1 MADDPVTIES
11 LLTPVAVQV
20 QLGETL
26 VEPELAQ
33 VNWFIERT
41 CDEMLDQIPMLAERL
56 ASGDLKAS
64 RAKGVGIDVV
74 LSALDAMRTGLR
86 IKSEQYPE
94 STVEYF
100 KANASDLISI
110 TPEQI
115 AKLSPPFAPG
125 GAYVVSLSG

>member
-1 MADDPVTIES
+1 MADDPVTIEN
-11 LLTPVAVQV
+11 LLTPIAVQV

-26 VEPELAQ
+26 AGPELVQ
-33 VNWFIERT
+33 VEWFIERT

-56 ASGDLKAS
+56 ASGGLKKS
-64 RAKGVGIDVV
+64 RALGVGIDVV
-74 LSALDAMRTGLR
+74 LSALDSMRTGLR

-100 KANASDLISI
+100 KANASELISI

-115 AKLSPPFAPG
+115 AKLSPPFQQA
-125 GAYVVSLSG
+125 GAYTVGLGG